1 MQQVAGAL
9 RPHTVEGGVGPD
21 AREAPRQRH
30 AVAVG
35 GGEDAPLEH
44 VGHAGRISGRRREGD
59 RDKDGLGE
67 QLGVQ
72 EVEPT
77 DGWHPKPPLHSARG
91 IRNDSVS
98 EYTNE
103 GAASIRVPFS
113 ARAGQQA
120 ELPADKGAGRGST
133 ARPGSAGRG
142 GVTARAGI
150 AAGRPGCVDRGRVGP
165 CRHAAKRHTRSP
177 PLESQ
182 ERAWPA

>member
-1 MQQVAGAL
+1 MVSLVRRAQVQPASAAAPVDEAVC
-9 RPHTVEGGVGPD
+9 RGP
-21 AREAPRQRH
+21 R
-30 AVAVG
+30 
-35 GGEDAPLEH
+35 
-44 VGHAGRISGRRREGD
+44 
-59 RDKDGLGE
+59 LGE

-142 GVTARAGI
+142 GGTARAGI